1 MWYKRKDR
9 YFRGKRDKNKDT
21 GEECTHAN
29 YIIGREGNYYYS
41 LGLTSKNKKGKHH
54 SNYKLHRNAN
64 LYSKPGEPDES
75 YMRKQINYQPIYRYT
90 KEIWKN
96 YEMPKEDEPYVD
108 YLIEKAKNKS
118 KKHK

>member
-9 YFRGKRDKNKDT
+9 YFRGKRDKNKYT
-21 GEECTHAN
+21 GEEYTHPN

-41 LGLTSKNKKGKHH
+41 IGLTSKNKKGKNH

-64 LYSKPGEPDES
+64 LYPKPGEPDVS

-90 KEIWKN
+90 KEIWKD

>member
-1 MWYKRKDR
+1 
-9 YFRGKRDKNKDT
+9 
-21 GEECTHAN
+21 
-29 YIIGREGNYYYS
+29 
-41 LGLTSKNKKGKHH
+41 
-54 SNYKLHRNAN
+54 
-64 LYSKPGEPDES
+64 
-75 YMRKQINYQPIYRYT
+75 MRKQINYQPIYRYT